1 LTKALEERD
10 VEVKVVLLRARD
22 RELRLHGGLS
32 TATRRWRDGGGRA
45 AARGAALPAAGEQS
59 RGGTCAR
66 KKKRGEKI
74 RGTCLRFPESSRA
87 SM

>member
-1 LTKALEERD
+1 
-10 VEVKVVLLRARD
+10 VVLLRARD

-45 AARGAALPAAGEQS
+45 AARGAALLVAGEQS

-66 KKKRGEKI
+66 KKKRGEEVRETYLK
-74 RGTCLRFPESSRA
+74 FSESSRT
-87 SM
+87 SQ